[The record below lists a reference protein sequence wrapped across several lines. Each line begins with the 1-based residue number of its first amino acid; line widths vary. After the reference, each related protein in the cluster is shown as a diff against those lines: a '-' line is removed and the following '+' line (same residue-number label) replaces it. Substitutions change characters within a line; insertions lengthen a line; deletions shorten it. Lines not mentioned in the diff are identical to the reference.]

1 MPAPDLKP
9 QVPGEPLADA
19 PVDPQAEKRAELEA
33 IAALNAPEVI
43 EGLSTM
49 SPDELRL
56 LREIEAAGK
65 GRVTVLGA
73 IDAAL
78 EPPTD
83 PEPDP
88 EPDGAGPGPDAPA
101 SDEPIRASQQP
112 KAKLTDAGWVVPE
125 PDPKG

>member
-9 QVPGEPLADA
+9 QVPGEPLTDA

-49 SPDELRL
+49 SPEELRL

-83 PEPDP
+83 PEPD
-88 EPDGAGPGPDAPA
+88 DAGPGPDAPA
-101 SDEPIRASQQP
+101 SDEPIRTAQQP
-112 KAKLTDAGWVVPE
+112 TAKLTEAGWVVPE
-125 PDPKG
+125 PTPKA